1 MEYDAANSSF
11 DETAMS
17 PTDDRESWLY
27 RSTQDLNSIAILDH
41 EDWDWTDTNPEVI
54 LSPGTTSSSLCKSP
68 PLKKAPSTA
77 ALLTKATTPQTTSI
91 AFAPCTTPTDDP
103 IATTDQLNRP
113 LVPRHWALCA
123 LAANGF
129 LLFTAASVGNQDVR
143 RVLSLGAFP
152 QCTIFVI
159 SQALF
164 GVASFFGGLAGDL
177 ASHRMH
183 VVRRSV
189 WLWCIATTVL
199 LVAASPVVSSP
210 EMYIFGL
217 LLAFCSAGGLVPN
230 VMIAGI
236 PSNSSDSMR
245 YFFQCV
251 TVQLGSLAAV
261 HFVMTSLAA
270 SDIHE
275 GAILKGPF
283 DYSALVLTAVL
294 ALPTIVG
301 LHLATY
307 LRYLA
312 PTARLASFGVYLSLL
327 TPIWRGCLVGA
338 LVMVVGAILPFL
350 SLVCH
355 FDTPRRTLAAIGVA
369 LILAGWL
376 WTLLWSV
383 AMMKPTG
390 LLQSYFDKSTSR
402 NDAHSASRRALDNV
416 APTACMA
423 VFVAFLRG
431 QLYTL
436 YILQACQCE
445 TRVLQ
450 MAYSPE
456 YTAVVAH
463 IAALITMPLVLRT
476 APTQMQLARAIFLFL
491 IASFVS
497 GIVELYRRNQGE
509 NPLQGLHPQTCHKT
523 ATLYNVLWMAPQLIL
538 TGVADALFRGTAT
551 SVLHA
556 EIPPS
561 LRGAG
566 LGLLPMTDAIGLAA
580 SVGLAVAVERWF
592 SEAASSDLVLLNLLI
607 TAVGCVALSTMKQI
621 LIVQSENH
629 RRKETGES

>member
-1 MEYDAANSSF
+1 
-11 DETAMS
+11 MS

-27 RSTQDLNSIAILDH
+27 RSTQDLNSLANLDH
-41 EDWDWTDTNPEVI
+41 EDWDWTDTNPQVI
-54 LSPGTTSSSLCKSP
+54 LSPATTSSSLCKSP

-77 ALLTKATTPQTTSI
+77 ALLAKATTPQTTSI

-103 IATTDQLNRP
+103 IATTDQLHRP
-113 LVPRHWALCA
+113 LVPRHWALCS

-159 SQALF
+159 AQALF

-217 LLAFCSAGGLVPN
+217 LLAFCSAGGLVSN
-230 VMIAGI
+230 VMIAGL
-236 PSNSSDSMR
+236 PSDPSDSVR
-245 YFFQCV
+245 SHNQVDFAHWFYRRA
-251 TVQLGSLAAV
+251 TV
-261 HFVMTSLAA
+261 HFVMTSLAP

-294 ALPTIVG
+294 ALPTMVG

-312 PTARLASFGVYLSLL
+312 PTAQLASFGVYLSLL
-327 TPIWRGCLVGA
+327 PPIWRGCLLGA
-338 LVMVVGAILPFL
+338 VVMVVGALLAFL

-355 FDTPRRTLAAIGVA
+355 FDTSRRTLAAIGVA

-390 LLQSYFDKSTSR
+390 LLRSYFDKSSRSR
-402 NDAHSASRRALDNV
+402 NEADSTPRRALDNV
-416 APTACMA
+416 APTACIA

-445 TRVLQ
+445 SRVLEI
-450 MAYSPE
+450 AYSPE
-456 YTAVVAH
+456 YTAVVAQ

-476 APTQMQLARAIFLFL
+476 VLTQMQLARAIFLFL

-497 GIVELYRRNQGE
+497 GLVELYRRNQGE
-509 NPLQGLHPQTCHKT
+509 TPLQGLHPQTCHKT
-523 ATLYNVLWMAPQLIL
+523 ATSYNVLWMAPQLIL

-561 LRGAG
+561 LHGAG
-566 LGLLPMTDAIGLAA
+566 LGLLPMSDAIGLAA
-580 SVGLAVAVERWF
+580 SVGLAVALERWF

-607 TAVGCVALSTMKQI
+607 TAVGCVALSSMKQI
-621 LIVQSENH
+621 LIVQSESH
-629 RRKETGES
+629 RRKETTDES